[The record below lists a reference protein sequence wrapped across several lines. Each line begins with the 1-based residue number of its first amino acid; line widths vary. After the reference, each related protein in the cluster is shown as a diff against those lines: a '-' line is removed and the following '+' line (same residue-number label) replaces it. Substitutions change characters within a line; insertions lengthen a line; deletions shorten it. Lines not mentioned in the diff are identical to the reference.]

1 MIEVIVMTTSQRHRP
16 DSSAPRLRALG
27 RSARNLLSEQM
38 YAWERYFRAGL
49 PPRAGEPAPQ
59 VPAPQVPAP
68 RVPAESR

>member
-1 MIEVIVMTTSQRHRP
+1 MMTTSQRHRP
-16 DSSAPRLRALG
+16 DSSAPRLRTLG
-27 RSARNLLSEQM
+27 RSARNLLSEQV

-49 PPRAGEPAPQ
+49 PERAGESAPQ

>member
-1 MIEVIVMTTSQRHRP
+1 MIEVIVMTTSRRHRP
-16 DSSAPRLRALG
+16 DNPGSRRRALG
-27 RSARNLLSEQM
+27 RSARNLLSEQE